1 MKNEEFTKKRV
12 QKTKIIPTTQCED
25 DFYYY
30 LYTLGLS
37 IYHAADSMLP
47 SPPLFL
53 FLQTKGR
60 KNGMIVL
67 HRENI
72 TQLFLGKHTERYA
85 FQRFSVSVGICD
97 FKKPYFNI

>member
-1 MKNEEFTKKRV
+1 MKNLQKNESK
-12 QKTKIIPTTQCED
+12 KTKIIPTTQCED

-60 KNGMIVL
+60 KIGMIGL
-67 HRENI
+67 HRGEDHE
-72 TQLFLGKHTERYA
+72 TFSKEAHRALCV
-85 FQRFSVSVGICD
+85 SVSVISVKIKCQ
-97 FKKPYFNI
+97 

>member
-37 IYHAADSMLP
+37 IYHASDSMLP

-60 KNGMIVL
+60 KSIEKKEFFIL
-67 HRENI
+67 TSH
-72 TQLFLGKHTERYA
+72 THLGALKAHGYWDED
-85 FQRFSVSVGICD
+85 SD
-97 FKKPYFNI
+97 L